1 MLLENVRSLC
11 KSRGTSIWK
20 LENILSIGNGCIV
33 RWAKGSA
40 NMCNLIKVANYF
52 DVSIDYLLGRE
63 CNLFS
68 ADGQMVA
75 VSFDAL
81 STAKQDLVKQY
92 INLLQAEEN
101 KKGV

>member
-33 RWAKGSA
+33 RWKNGSA
-40 NMCNLIKVANYF
+40 NTCNLKKVADYF
-52 DVSIDYLLGRE
+52 EVSIDYLLGRE
-63 CNLFS
+63 CTLFS

-92 INLLQAEEN
+92 INLIKTE
-101 KKGV
+101 